1 MEWGVPQRSFRV
13 AVAGHPTSRA
23 KKERGS
29 PGRKNSGVDVSFHH
43 NEQLVRPWRTAA
55 FVAAAIAVVELL
67 VLIVVGG
74 ALIAKATTA
83 TSAKPAQK
91 AVATKDVSVKSSSGT
106 PTKARRAAAPVAHLP
121 RTRVS
126 VVVLN
131 GGSRQ
136 GAAAATA
143 ARASRRGYRIGKVAN
158 APSSDFT
165 RTLVMYRRGFEGEAR
180 RLASDLGIKI
190 VGPLDG
196 LRAAQLN
203 GSHAVVVLG
212 G

>member
-1 MEWGVPQRSFRV
+1 M
-13 AVAGHPTSRA
+13 
-23 KKERGS
+23 
-29 PGRKNSGVDVSFHH
+29 DVSFHQ

-55 FVAAAIAVVELL
+55 FVAAAIAAVELL
-67 VLIVVGG
+67 ILIVVGG

-83 TSAKPAQK
+83 TSSKPAQK
-91 AVATKDVSVKSSSGT
+91 AVVAKQ
-106 PTKARRAAAPVAHLP
+106 AAAKPAPSTSGATVSRAVTPAARLP
-121 RTRVS
+121 RSRVS
-126 VVVLN
+126 VVVFN
-131 GGSRQ
+131 GGTRQ

-143 ARASRRGYRIGKVAN
+143 AKASSRGYRIGSVGN

-165 RTLVMYRRGFEGEAR
+165 RTLVMYRKGFEGEGR

-196 LRAAQLN
+196 LRTAQLN

-212 G
+212 S